1 MSVERRAG
9 GLTLIEVLVVVGVMA
24 VLVSVLLPALASAR
38 GAARLVI
45 GASNARQLALANT
58 AYAGDSDGR
67 YVAGSPGIGGENL
80 VRWHGVRESDGE
92 AFDARGGALTP
103 YLDGRSSS
111 GGVRAC
117 PVFADRLEE
126 LRMVEDGGFEVGCG
140 GYGYNNA
147 FVGSSPSRR
156 FVGGDVVW
164 EYGVRAR
171 ERGSRLSDFAR
182 PMETVGFADAAIAH
196 SAVVEYSFV
205 EPRFW
210 PQYAQAFRPDP
221 SVHFRQIGGRAN
233 VAWLDGRV
241 SQEVRTKTHWSGVY
255 PLDSASVG
263 IGWFGGADSNGLFD
277 YE

>member
-1 MSVERRAG
+1 MSMERRACG
-9 GLTLIEVLVVVGVMA
+9 MTLIEVLVVVGVMA

-38 GAARLVI
+38 GAARMVI
-45 GASNARQLALANT
+45 GASNARQLALAN
-58 AYAGDSDGR
+58 AAHAGDSDGR
-67 YVAGSPGIGGENL
+67 YVAGAPGIGGENL
-80 VRWHGVRESDGE
+80 VRWHGVRGSEGE
-92 AFDARGGALTP
+92 AFAARGGGLTP
-103 YLDGRSSS
+103 YLDGRSAS

-126 LRMVEDGGFEVGCG
+126 LRMLDDAGFEVGCG

-147 FVGSSPSRR
+147 FVGSSPARR
-156 FVGGDVVW
+156 IVGGEVVW
-164 EYGVRAR
+164 EYGGGAR

-182 PMETVGFADAAIAH
+182 PMETVGFADAAIAE
-196 SAVVEYSFV
+196 AGLMEYSFV

-210 PQYAQAFRPDP
+210 PQYAVGFRPDP

-241 SQEVRTKTHWSGVY
+241 SREERTKTHWSGVY
-255 PLDSASVG
+255 PLDSAAVG
-263 IGWFGGADSNGLFD
+263 LGWFGVADTNGLFD